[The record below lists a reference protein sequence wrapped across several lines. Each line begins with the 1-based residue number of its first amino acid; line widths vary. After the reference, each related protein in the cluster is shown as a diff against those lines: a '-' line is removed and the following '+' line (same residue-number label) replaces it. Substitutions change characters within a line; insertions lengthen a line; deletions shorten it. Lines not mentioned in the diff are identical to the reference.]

1 MTKCHQTETVKG
13 HVPRRISQNRNQHVE
28 LLLLLL
34 CLSSCIH
41 IHDQMSFCEYIRTS
55 KGTNK
60 KMGASAFNRK
70 GRTAAGN
77 SDTAALWRKE
87 GDRGNSRVGL
97 PIFVTLQKKKKK
109 QGNRSR
115 QQMST
120 RIDRQEYYR

>member
-13 HVPRRISQNRNQHVE
+13 HVPCRISQNRNQDSE
-28 LLLLLL
+28 LRLLL

-41 IHDQMSFCEYIRTS
+41 IHDQISFCEYIRTS

-97 PIFVTLQKKKKK
+97 PIFVTLQKKR
-109 QGNRSR
+109 NREIVHVNR
-115 QQMST
+115 CQ
-120 RIDRQEYYR
+120 RG